1 MKENMDSEN
10 IKYIKKHLMIELAR
24 RDLWYFCQALHPE
37 YFTDDKTYLKD
48 LCKFL
53 QSEDKRLMINMPPRT
68 GKSFTVALYEAWL
81 FGKNDETKILSISY
95 NDILSGRFS
104 ATVRNTISAETT
116 KPEQIVFSDIFPNVK
131 IKRGD
136 ASSSLWSLEGKYFSY
151 KGSGYSASLTGFGAS
166 LAVIDDLI
174 KNAYEAN
181 NALVLDSHYDFYKN
195 TFMSRLESGG
205 RIIIIMTRW
214 AENDLCGRLLEEQPD
229 DWKMYT
235 VRMEQEDGTSL
246 CESIMTTEEMAQK
259 KKSVDPKIWEAN
271 YQQNIV
277 KNDLLLY
284 KNGFNFITGESK
296 EARTIIL
303 DIADKG
309 EDAVAGI
316 SFVKNGDYFDTYGV
330 YKDSTEL
337 ANIEDKISDWIQSQ
351 GANLVLVEANNVGN
365 YFSKQLKKKLPS
377 NITVKTYNTVT
388 NKESRI
394 KSSSWWLQENLRF
407 HKSLVYTSFYK
418 EIIEFKSE
426 FKANRHDDAPDV
438 CSALYEIFGKRQK
451 ISAGIRI

>member
-1 MKENMDSEN
+1 VKELL
-10 IKYIKKHLMIELAR
+10 KKHLMIELAR

-37 YFTDDKTYLKD
+37 YYTDDKTYLKG

-53 QSEDKRLMINMPPRT
+53 QSDDKRLMINMPPRT

-136 ASSSLWSLEGKYFSY
+136 ASSSLWSLEGQYFSY

-181 NALVLDSHYDFYKN
+181 NAMVLDSHYDFYKN

-214 AENDLCGRLLEEQPD
+214 AENDLCGRLLEEQPE

-235 VRMEQEDGTSL
+235 VKMEQENGTSL
-246 CESIMTTEEMAQK
+246 CESIMTTEEMTQK
-259 KKSVDPKIWEAN
+259 KKSIDPKIWEAN

-296 EARTIIL
+296 EPRMIIL

-309 EDAVAGI
+309 SDAVAGI
-316 SFVKNGDYFDTYGV
+316 SFIKNGSYYDV
-330 YKDSTEL
+330 YSVFKDSSEL
-337 ANIEDKISDWIQSQ
+337 IDIEDKIANWIQEQ
-351 GANLVLVEANNVGN
+351 DAKVVNIELNGVGN
-365 YFSKQLKKKLPS
+365 YFSKQLKKKLPHVT
-377 NITVKTYNTVT
+377 IKGFNTT
-388 NKESRI
+388 LNKESKI
-394 KSSSWWLQENLRF
+394 KASSWWLQENLRF

-418 EIIEFKSE
+418 ELIEFKSE
-426 FKANRHDDAPDV
+426 FKANKHDDAPDV
-438 CSALYEIFGKRQK
+438 CSVIYELFGKR
-451 ISAGIRI
+451 SSVSGGTRI